1 METLDHSTRA
11 DITDD
16 IAGSLRKSCVEMA
29 LNRIDG
35 DEELYVGGIFA
46 LKRPTALSDRGIT
59 HVLSVVRCDPSE
71 DWSAQYRHKVI
82 DVDDVDDEDL
92 LYHLPG
98 AVRFIDDAL
107 HPKPEGKEKKA
118 VRNGRKA
125 AVLADVIGVATGGDA
140 TAPSDDEASDEQ
152 AEADEDTV
160 FKAKADRLRAAAGP
174 SQKDTP
180 ALSADPRSA
189 DPDAITPVPAIEHL
203 SLSSAGK
210 PGAVYVHCAM
220 GKSRSVTAVAA
231 YLLFKHPARFGQRPT
246 ATEIHS
252 SVSSTAKWQG
262 TSDAARKAV
271 EAVVAHIRKTRE
283 IAEPNPGF
291 ISQLEMWWD
300 MGCPVKEG
308 ELEKHPIYQRWTYK
322 REVEES
328 LAVGEAPSR
337 LRFEDEERA
346 KGGASGPGTGQ
357 EKELRCKKCRR
368 VLATSAFV
376 LDHEPVA
383 GVSPAP
389 QACQH
394 VFVEPLS
401 WMRPTLEQ
409 AELEGRLVCPSDRCG
424 ASLGRYSWRGF
435 KCSCGGWVT
444 PAFSLARGRVD
455 EVRASVG
462 VGAGTG
468 ADAEAARRAQRAA
481 LGIRMPAGAGGGN
494 GRL

>member
-1 METLDHSTRA
+1 
-11 DITDD
+11 
-16 IAGSLRKSCVEMA
+16 MA

-59 HVLSVVRCDPSE
+59 HVLSVVRCSPSE
-71 DWSAQYRHKVI
+71 DWSAQYRHKII
-82 DVDDVDDEDL
+82 DVDDVEDEDL

-107 HPKPEGKEKKA
+107 HPQPEGEAKKA
-118 VRNGRKA
+118 VRDGRKA
-125 AVLADVIGVATGGDA
+125 AVLGDVIGVAAGGDA
-140 TAPSDDEASDEQ
+140 TAQSDESSGHDG
-152 AEADEDTV
+152 EEGKEDDLL
-160 FKAKADRLRAAAGP
+160 KAKAARLRAAAAQA
-174 SQKDTP
+174 SSKSTP
-180 ALSADPRSA
+180 GLSADPRSA
-189 DPDAITPVPAIEHL
+189 DPDAITAVPAIENL
-203 SLSSAGK
+203 SLSRSGQ

-231 YLLFKHPARFGQRPT
+231 YLLYKHPARFGQRPA

-252 SVSSTAKWQG
+252 SVSSTTKWQA
-262 TSDAARKAV
+262 TSDAARSAV

-300 MGCPVKEG
+300 MGCPVEEG
-308 ELEKHPIYQRWTYK
+308 ELERHHIYQRWTYK

-346 KGGASGPGTGQ
+346 KGAALGAGSGQ
-357 EKELRCKKCRR
+357 DKELRCKKCRR

-376 LDHEPVA
+376 LDHEPVTDA
-383 GVSPAP
+383 TSAP

-394 VFVEPLS
+394 FFVEPLS
-401 WMRPTLEQ
+401 WMRHTLEQ

-424 ASLGRYSWRGF
+424 ASLGRYSWKGF

-455 EVRASVG
+455 EVRASG
-462 VGAGTG
+462 GMSAGTG
-468 ADAEAARRAQRAA
+468 AEAEAARRAQRAA
-481 LGIRMPAGAGGGN
+481 LGIRMPAGAPGGN

>member
-1 METLDHSTRA
+1 MERLDHSTRA

-16 IAGSLRKSCVEMA
+16 IAGSLRRSCVEMA

-59 HVLSVVRCDPSE
+59 HVLSVVRCNPSE

-98 AVRFIDDAL
+98 A
-107 HPKPEGKEKKA
+107 KA

-125 AVLADVIGVATGGDA
+125 AVLADVIGVAAGGDA

-152 AEADEDTV
+152 AEATEDPV
-160 FKAKADRLRAAAGP
+160 FKAKADRLRAAASP
-174 SQKDTP
+174 SQNDAP

-189 DPDAITPVPAIEHL
+189 DPDAITPLEDML
-203 SLSSAGK
+203 S
-210 PGAVYVHCAM
+210 H
-220 GKSRSVTAVAA
+220 R
-231 YLLFKHPARFGQRPT
+231 LLREGGRGGRKHQ
-246 ATEIHS
+246 
-252 SVSSTAKWQG
+252 
-262 TSDAARKAV
+262 
-271 EAVVAHIRKTRE
+271 
-283 IAEPNPGF
+283 
-291 ISQLEMWWD
+291 
-300 MGCPVKEG
+300 
-308 ELEKHPIYQRWTYK
+308 IYQRWTYK

-376 LDHEPVA
+376 LDHEPIT
-383 GVSPAP
+383 GVSPAS

-409 AELEGRLVCPSDRCG
+409 AELEGRLICPSDKCG

-462 VGAGTG
+462 MGAGTG